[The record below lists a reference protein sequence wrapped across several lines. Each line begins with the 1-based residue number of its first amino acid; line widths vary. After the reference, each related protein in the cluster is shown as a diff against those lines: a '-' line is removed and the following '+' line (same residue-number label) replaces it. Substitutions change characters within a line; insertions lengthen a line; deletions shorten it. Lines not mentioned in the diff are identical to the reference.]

1 MAAFNNFKK
10 WARSNADSALELIRI
25 YLGIGLL
32 IKGIHFVLHA
42 DFLINVLQNAG
53 HLSFANTLITH
64 LVGLTHIGGGI
75 LLAVGLITRI
85 SALMQIPILTGALVL
100 VSAQKGLFTQGQ
112 SFEFT
117 ALVLFLLI
125 IFAVIGGGKWSVDQR
140 VLNQE

>member
-10 WARSNADSALELIRI
+10 WARSNTDSALELIRI
-25 YLGIGLL
+25 YLGIGLFV
-32 IKGIHFVLHA
+32 KGVHFVLHA
-42 DFLINVLQNAG
+42 DFLIGILQDAG

-85 SALMQIPILTGALVL
+85 SALLQIPILTGALVL
-100 VSAQKGLFTQGQ
+100 ISAQGGLFTRGQ

-125 IFAVIGGGKWSVDQR
+125 IYAIIGGGKWSVDQR
-140 VLNQE
+140 VLNKE

>member
-10 WARSNADSALELIRI
+10 WARSNTDSALELIRI

-64 LVGLTHIGGGI
+64 LVGLAHIGGGI

-100 VSAQKGLFTQGQ
+100 VSAQKGLFTHGQ

-140 VLNQE
+140 VLNKE